1 MEAEEGQGVEGED
14 GVEKGEGMEEGWGG
28 GTGECRVSGVSAS
41 QLQAASTA
49 WVNVGSSPS
58 CFSSL
63 VPAP

>member
-1 MEAEEGQGVEGED
+1 MGVEEGQGVEQGE

-28 GTGECRVSGVSAS
+28 GTGEWRVSGVSAS
-41 QLQAASTA
+41 QPQAASTV